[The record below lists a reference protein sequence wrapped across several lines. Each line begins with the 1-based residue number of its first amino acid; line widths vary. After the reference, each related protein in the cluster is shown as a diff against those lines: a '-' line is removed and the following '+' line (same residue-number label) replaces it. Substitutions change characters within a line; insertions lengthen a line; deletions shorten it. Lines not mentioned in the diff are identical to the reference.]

1 AESGVEAAQF
11 LEREGCH
18 RLLAVGGARESG
30 VVEAHEMSVGG
41 EVEIGLEMV
50 GSGLQARTEGEHG
63 VLRLQDAAA
72 AMGDDLAV
80 AAGMGKRHGPSLRK
94 IASYGCRH
102 PNEKEG
108 PER

>member
-1 AESGVEAAQF
+1 M
-11 LEREGCH
+11 
-18 RLLAVGGARESG
+18 
-30 VVEAHEMSVGG
+30 EAHEMSVGG

-63 VLRLQDAAA
+63 VLRPQDAAA
-72 AMGDDLAV
+72 PMGDDLAV
-80 AAGMGKRHGPSLRK
+80 APGMGKRHGPSLRK

-108 PER
+108 PERIPAPLCLPTDSLDDAVFQALGS